1 MFDFA
6 TSEGN
11 LTVIQNRVAK
21 VRMSLYDDDV
31 AFFVNPDKE
40 EVAVTNEILN
50 MFGLGVGAGYQ
61 QRQECSLSNPMLRN

>member
-50 MFGLGVGAGYQ
+50 MFGLGVGAGHQ